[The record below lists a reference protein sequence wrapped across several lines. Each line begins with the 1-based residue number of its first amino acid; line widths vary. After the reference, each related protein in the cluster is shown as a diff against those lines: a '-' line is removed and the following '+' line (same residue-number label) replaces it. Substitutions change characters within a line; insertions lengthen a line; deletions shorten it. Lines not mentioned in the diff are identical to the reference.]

1 MNKSQLFYLPNM
13 NNDKEHNKL
22 DEQKAQIKA
31 AAEQWVNILFLN
43 LQHNKFN
50 KTKSKAT
57 SNSIRSHK
65 NNYAKS
71 TI

>member
-1 MNKSQLFYLPNM
+1 MNK
-13 NNDKEHNKL
+13 DKENNKL
-22 DEQKAQIKA
+22 DQKAEIKA
-31 AAEQWVNILFLN
+31 AAEQWVNILFLH
-43 LQHNKFN
+43 LQHKKFN
-50 KTKSKAT
+50 KNKSRDT